1 MIHLYHHADCDTH
14 NPGVMH
20 PENAGR
26 LHAIM
31 TALHASAIAEQL
43 VYLPAPLGTEA
54 QVLLVHSNSHLA
66 TVLSTAPVNGTRALD
81 ADTVMSPGTLNA
93 ALRGVGSA
101 CQGVDDLMAGTA
113 SRVFC
118 LTRPPGHHATP
129 DTAMGF
135 CIFNQIAIAAQYAM
149 TQYQLERVAIIDFD
163 VHHGNGTQDAF
174 TGKPGVLYLS
184 THQSPLYPG
193 TGTRAENLPGNICN
207 IPLTA
212 GTQDKSYQEIFTAIA
227 IPELAAFRPQLVLV
241 SAGFDAHQQDPLAG
255 LALTENSYRW
265 LGVQLGKIAQEFAG
279 GKILSVLEGGYNHA
293 VLGSSVVAYLEG
305 LTVPLAK

>member
-1 MIHLYHHADCDTH
+1 LQ
-14 NPGVMH
+14 
-20 PENAGR
+20 
-26 LHAIM
+26 AIM
-31 TALHASAIAEQL
+31 TALHESPIEQQL
-43 VYLPAPLGTEA
+43 VYLPAPLGTED
-54 QVLLVHSNSHLA
+54 QVLLVHTSSHLA
-66 TVLSTAPVNGTRALD
+66 KVLSSAPAQGERALD
-81 ADTVMSPGTLNA
+81 ADTVMSPGSLNA

-135 CIFNQIAIAAQYAM
+135 CIFNQIAIAAQYAL
-149 TQYQLERVAIIDFD
+149 TQYKLERVAIIDFD

-174 TGKPGVLYLS
+174 AGKPGVLYLS

-193 TGTRAENLPGNICN
+193 TGTRLENRPGNICN
-207 IPLTA
+207 IPLAA

-227 IPELAAFRPQLVLV
+227 MPELASFRPQLVLV

-255 LALTENSYRW
+255 LALTEHSYRW
-265 LGVQLGKIAQEFAG
+265 LGVQLGKIAQQFSG

-305 LTVPLAK
+305 LAVTPAQ